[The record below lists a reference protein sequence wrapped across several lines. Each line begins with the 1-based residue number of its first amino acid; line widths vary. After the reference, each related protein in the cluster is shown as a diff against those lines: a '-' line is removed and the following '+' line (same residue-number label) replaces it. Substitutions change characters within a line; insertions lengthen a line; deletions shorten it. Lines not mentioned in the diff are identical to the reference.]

1 MPPRVP
7 VFNLPLF
14 LHRFSTAGPQAHY
27 I

>member
-14 LHRFSTAGPQAHY
+14 LHRFSTAGL
-27 I
+27 